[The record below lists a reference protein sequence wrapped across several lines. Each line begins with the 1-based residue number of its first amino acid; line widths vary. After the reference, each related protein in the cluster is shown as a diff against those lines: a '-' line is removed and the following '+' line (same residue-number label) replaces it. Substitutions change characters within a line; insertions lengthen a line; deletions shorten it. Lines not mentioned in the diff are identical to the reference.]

1 MSIATV
7 TSKGQITIPVA
18 IRNGLKLE
26 AGDRVNFVLEDKSG
40 QVVFLPITKNV
51 TSLKGLVPKPETPV
65 SIDDMNEAIRA
76 KGGTI

>member
-18 IRNGLKLE
+18 IRNVLKLE
-26 AGDRVNFVLEDKSG
+26 AGDRVNFVLQDKTG
-40 QVVFLPITKNV
+40 QVVFLPVTKDV
-51 TSLKGLVPKPETPV
+51 TSLKGMIPKPETPV
-65 SIDDMNEAIRA
+65 SIADMNEAIRT